1 MVKRASLDKTL
12 PVPLYHQLKTIL
24 LERVNAGHWKPGQ
37 QLPTEDEL
45 AAEFGVSKMTV
56 RQALRDLAQSR
67 IVRRE
72 QGKGTFVSETRIQF
86 GPRLLAS
93 FTEEMRGAGVEAGSR
108 VLEHRL
114 EPASGEVA
122 LKLEVKEGAPV
133 FLLRRLRLAG
143 GEPRGLQTAYL
154 PAGFVPG
161 IVECDFA
168 SASLYETLESR
179 YRLLPD
185 HALQKHF
192 AIAVDGEEAALLE
205 VPDGSPAL
213 GGERLTFLRDGRP
226 LELTYSIMRGDRYQI
241 ELKLVRT
248 SEM

>member
-1 MVKRASLDKTL
+1 
-12 PVPLYHQLKTIL
+12 LKL
-24 LERVNAGHWKPGQ
+24 GQWKPGE

-45 AAEFGVSKMTV
+45 AAQFGVSKVTV
-56 RQALRDLAQSR
+56 RQALRDLAQAR

-72 QGKGTFVSETRIQF
+72 QGKGTFVSETKIQF

-93 FTEEMRGAGVEAGSR
+93 FTEEMRGSGVDAGSR
-108 VLEHRL
+108 VLEHKIV
-114 EPASGEVA
+114 PASGEIA
-122 LKLEVKEGAPV
+122 GKLEIPEGAPV

-143 GEPRGLQTAYL
+143 GEPRGVQTAYI
-154 PAGFVPG
+154 AGQFVPG
-161 IVECDFA
+161 IAEINFEAV
-168 SASLYETLESR
+168 SLYETIETR

-192 AIAVDGEEAALLE
+192 AIAVDGEDAGLLQ

-241 ELKLVRT
+241 ELRLVR
-248 SEM
+248 SPER